1 MSDCFKLN
9 DERCEEL
16 RLLGADGTNGVDL
29 YTSDGGVARG
39 VDISV
44 VVSSYLHEAS
54 GSRFHLHPELVD
66 ESGGEPRVMLCHHC
80 VDKVK
85 PPKMSIANHIDYG
98 VLSRIDF
105 PLEQPS
111 DLEVMLIS
119 NVRLYHMVIKVSSKQ
134 GRVGREILKG
144 DLIYFPHDGQ
154 EEVLK
159 SLART
164 DTMME
169 RVKWLTC
176 DFKIMFLGPE
186 GKRDAL
192 GKWLLSSTNLL
203 ARPHVIYNHLRIFNL
218 LDEVMQIPANDRHAV
233 PSIDEI

>member
-1 MSDCFKLN
+1 MHQALHLSPICPWPLNTSATRKVSELSDFFKHN
-9 DERCEEL
+9 KKRCEEL

-54 GSRFHLHPELVD
+54 GLRFHLHPELVD

-111 DLEVMLIS
+111 DLEVMLMS
-119 NVRLYHMVIKVSSKQ
+119 TVRLYHMVTKVPCRERRHWRA
-134 GRVGREILKG
+134 RVCKAPG
-144 DLIYFPHDGQ
+144 
-154 EEVLK
+154 
-159 SLART
+159 
-164 DTMME
+164 
-169 RVKWLTC
+169 
-176 DFKIMFLGPE
+176 
-186 GKRDAL
+186 
-192 GKWLLSSTNLL
+192 
-203 ARPHVIYNHLRIFNL
+203 
-218 LDEVMQIPANDRHAV
+218 
-233 PSIDEI
+233 